1 VLRCEWKS
9 IPRVIG
15 AHEYLFPSR
24 KRKAE
29 ISPIKNERVKRSALG
44 NLTNAQIATE
54 VDELIKKGILTIQP
68 IAKKQVQSD
77 VQIESVVPRIQP
89 ISSRTRAAKSCA
101 KKTTKSS
108 NNAFPPPQQRALVNE
123 KNSKSKENVVCVST
137 AVKAKQAAELP
148 VKTSRRISN
157 EFEKTEES
165 LYVSAL
171 EDIPS
176 DTSRLSSEAHRLTQ
190 SSSNLS
196 DKTLSSTSSS
206 QTFYTQCSDG
216 SKDIKSAGSSKS
228 LPLGVEDF
236 DRENWNDPFQ
246 VSHYAFNIF
255 EYLKEREHFYKIN
268 DYISSQ
274 PELSKVFLESWHPRI
289 FLT

>member
-1 VLRCEWKS
+1 
-9 IPRVIG
+9 
-15 AHEYLFPSR
+15 
-24 KRKAE
+24 
-29 ISPIKNERVKRSALG
+29 
-44 NLTNAQIATE
+44 
-54 VDELIKKGILTIQP
+54 
-68 IAKKQVQSD
+68 
-77 VQIESVVPRIQP
+77 VPKIQP
-89 ISSRTRAAKSCA
+89 ISSRTRAAAKVQTKSFST
-101 KKTTKSS
+101 KKTAKTLIT
-108 NNAFPPPQQRALVNE
+108 AFPPPQQRALVQE
-123 KNSKSKENVVCVST
+123 KNSKSKENEVCIIST
-137 AVKAKQAAELP
+137 VVKAKQAVELP

-176 DTSRLSSEAHRLTQ
+176 DTSRLSSEAQRLTQ

-196 DKTLSSTSSS
+196 DKTISTTSSS
-206 QTFYTQCSDG
+206 QTLYTQSSDD
-216 SKDIKSAGSSKS
+216 SKDTKSVGSSKS

-246 VSHYAFNIF
+246 VSHYAFDIF

-274 PELSKVFLESWHPRI
+274 PELSKVIFEHRNIRI
-289 FLT
+289 FFIH